1 MNQCLNVGLV
11 LEASLATTQG
21 NGGLK
26 GDPSDHSIGGCSV
39 ISSLI
44 ASAGLLGLA
53 TTSVVENIIDVICQ
67 APLSRMRA
75 LYYVDQGFAHVTADE
90 AIEELIERGLF
101 KRPDVSSSYLSRNK
115 IVVHFPFC
123 CMGL

>member
-1 MNQCLNVGLV
+1 LNVGLV
-11 LEASLATTQG
+11 LEANLATTQG
-21 NGGLK
+21 NVGLK
-26 GDPSDHSIGGCSV
+26 GHPSDHSIGGCSV
-39 ISSLI
+39 ISLLI

-67 APLSRMRA
+67 APLRRIRA

-90 AIEELIERGLF
+90 AIEELIERGLLE
-101 KRPDVSSSYLSRNK
+101 RPDVSSSYLSRDK